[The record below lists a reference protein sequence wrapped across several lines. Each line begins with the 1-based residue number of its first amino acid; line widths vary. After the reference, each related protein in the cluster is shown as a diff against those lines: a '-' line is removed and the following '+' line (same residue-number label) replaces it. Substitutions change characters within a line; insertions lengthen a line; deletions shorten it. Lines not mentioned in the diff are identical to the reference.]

1 MFHRRNY
8 VIPVLNDMKASKWWQ
23 DFNFFWWTIPIKLTW
38 HDINCPFC
46 LCNLAK
52 AYFQI
57 NLDVREKCRVV
68 PDFIQVDFDVMF
80 SCSLS
85 KSIAVDSKLGYCLIF
100 LKYNVISTGYAPGTP
115 FKMSCSPTTGA
126 VPPYSSSPN
135 PYAAAVYPMRSP
147 YPQQNLYA
155 QVKQHKSGS
164 YEA

>member
-1 MFHRRNY
+1 
-8 VIPVLNDMKASKWWQ
+8 
-23 DFNFFWWTIPIKLTW
+23 
-38 HDINCPFC
+38 
-46 LCNLAK
+46 
-52 AYFQI
+52 
-57 NLDVREKCRVV
+57 
-68 PDFIQVDFDVMF
+68 MF

-85 KSIAVDSKLGYCLIF
+85 KSIAVDSKLGYCLIFFIF